1 MSISVELGHASVLFS
16 ERAEGDLGR
25 TVGEPDPDVLA
36 NRAALLEWCGVR
48 AIRVPSQ
55 VHGATVV
62 TSSGGEGYSVG
73 VVTADGL
80 VTTARE
86 TAVAVHVADCL
97 PIAIAGA
104 GGVVVVH
111 GGWRGLAG
119 GVIAGG
125 VKALRDLGVEGPLE
139 AAIGPGAGGCCYE
152 VGVEVHAALAGY
164 DANDGDRIS
173 LAAVATAQ
181 LNAAAVAS
189 TDTGIC
195 TICAPAGMLFS
206 HRGDG
211 PSTGRQ
217 AGVAWLR

>member
-1 MSISVELGHASVLFS
+1 VSIRVELRDATVLFS

-25 TVGEPDPDVLA
+25 TFGAPTAEVLA
-36 NRAALLEWCGVR
+36 TRAAMLGRCGVR

-104 GGVVVVH
+104 GGGDEPV
-111 GGWRGLAG
+111 GG
-119 GVIAGG
+119 
-125 VKALRDLGVEGPLE
+125 D
-139 AAIGPGAGGCCYE
+139 
-152 VGVEVHAALAGY
+152 
-164 DANDGDRIS
+164 DAD
-173 LAAVATAQ
+173 
-181 LNAAAVAS
+181 
-189 TDTGIC
+189 
-195 TICAPAGMLFS
+195 
-206 HRGDG
+206 
-211 PSTGRQ
+211 
-217 AGVAWLR
+217 